1 MAAEVDA
8 LDVLRVEGLEVRYG
22 SHVAVR
28 GTGFGI
34 ASGEVLGLIGPNGA
48 GKTST
53 LAAIEGLLRPSGG
66 TIRVLGVDPVREP
79 MRARACLGVQL
90 QSTAF
95 QPDLTVRELVALY
108 AGLYGVRLSRAEVDR
123 RLGGVGLLEE
133 AARRASQLSGGQQQR
148 LALLIALVH
157 EPPLLLLDEPTT
169 GLDPQ
174 SRRQLWSHVEQQR
187 AAGLSVLLTTHSM
200 EEAAALSD
208 RIAIM
213 VQGEIVA
220 LGTPQKLVETYSR
233 DPRAMQLAHGSVTL
247 EDVFLLLAGEE
258 VSK

>member
-1 MAAEVDA
+1 MEVDT
-8 LDVLRVEGLEVRYG
+8 LSVLSVNGLEVRYG
-22 SHVAVR
+22 SRVAVR
-28 GTGFGI
+28 GISFGI
-34 ASGEVLGLIGPNGA
+34 GSGEVFGLIGPNGA

-53 LAAIEGLLRPSGG
+53 LAAIEGLQRPARGQ
-66 TIRVLGVDPVREP
+66 IRVLGIDPAREP

-108 AGLYGVRLSRAEVDR
+108 AGLYGARLSRAEIDR
-123 RLGGVGLLEE
+123 RLDSVGLLDE

-148 LALLIALVH
+148 LTLLIALVH
-157 EPPLLLLDEPTT
+157 APPLLLLDEPTT

-174 SRRQLWSHVEQQR
+174 SRRQLWAHVEEQR
-187 AAGLSVLLTTHSM
+187 AAGRSVLLTTHSM

-220 LGTPQKLVETYSR
+220 LDTPQALVSKYSR
-233 DPRAMQLAHGSVTL
+233 DPRATELAHGDVTL

>member
-8 LDVLRVEGLEVRYG
+8 TDVLSVEGLEVRYG
-22 SHVAVR
+22 NHVAVR
-28 GTGFGI
+28 GISFAI
-34 ASGEVLGLIGPNGA
+34 RPGEVLGLIGPNGA

-53 LAAIEGLLRPSGG
+53 LAAIEGLMRPAGG
-66 TIRVLGVDPVREP
+66 WIHVLGVDPVREP

-108 AGLYGVRLSRAEVDR
+108 AGLYGVRLTAREIDA
-123 RLGGVGLLEE
+123 RLASVGLGEE

-148 LALLIALVH
+148 LTLLIALVH

-174 SRRQLWSHVEQQR
+174 SRRQLWAHVEEQR
-187 AAGLSVLLTTHSM
+187 AAGRSVLLTTHSM
-200 EEAAALSD
+200 EEAAALAD

-220 LGTPQKLVETYSR
+220 LDTPQALVAKYSR
-233 DPRAMQLAHGSVTL
+233 DARAMALAHGDVTL

-258 VSK
+258 VSR

>member
-1 MAAEVDA
+1 M
-8 LDVLRVEGLEVRYG
+8 DVLSVQGLEVRYG
-22 SHVAVR
+22 SHTAVR
-28 GTGFGI
+28 GISFSIG
-34 ASGEVLGLIGPNGA
+34 SGEVLGLIGPNGA

-53 LAAIEGLLRPSGG
+53 LAAIEGLLRPAAGE
-66 TIRVLGVDPVREP
+66 IRVLGFDPVREP
-79 MRARACLGVQL
+79 LRVRTCLGVQL

-95 QPDLTVRELVALY
+95 QPDLSVRELVALY
-108 AGLYGVRLSRAEVDR
+108 AGLYGVRLGRAEIAG
-123 RLGGVGLLEE
+123 RLESIGLLEE
-133 AARRASQLSGGQQQR
+133 AGRRASQLSGGQQQR
-148 LALLIALVH
+148 LTLLIALVH

-187 AAGLSVLLTTHSM
+187 AAGRSVLLTTHSM

-208 RIAIM
+208 RIAIL

-220 LGTPQKLVETYSR
+220 LDTPKKLVETYAQDSR
-233 DPRAMQLAHGSVTL
+233 AVRLAHGSVTL

-258 VSK
+258 VAK